1 MRKKDLVCI
10 FVISELIFVCLAFI
24 YFNLEKAVFESTFLV
39 KIFWLLRKLK
49 VIFVLPV
56 LIPTLAYLGIWF
68 GFLVSKKSKT
78 FFEFV
83 KFFLVGVS
91 NTFLDLGVLNL
102 LILIFSFGSGIY
114 YSLFKAISFLVAVS
128 NSYFWNKTWV
138 FESKKKEIKKEGL
151 KFLLVSV
158 GGLIINVGIASLVV
172 GVGGEVFKVSPKILG
187 NLGAILAVFGSM
199 FWNFFGYK
207 FFVFK
212 KIK

>member
-24 YFNLEKAVFESTFLV
+24 YFNLEKAVFESAFLG

-128 NSYFWNKTWV
+128 NSYFWNRSWV
-138 FESKKKEIKKEGL
+138 FESKGKDVKKEGM
-151 KFLLVSV
+151 KFFLVSV
-158 GGLIINVGIASLVV
+158 GGLIVNVTIASLVV
-172 GVGGEVFKVSPKILG
+172 NLGGKILDLPFQILG
-187 NLGAILAVFGSM
+187 NLGALGAVVGSM

-212 KIK
+212 K

>member
-1 MRKKDLVCI
+1 MRKKDLVCVL
-10 FVISELIFVCLAFI
+10 VISELIFVCLAFI
-24 YFNLEKAVFESTFLV
+24 YFNLEKVVFESAFLG

-49 VIFVLPV
+49 VIFVLPI
-56 LIPTLAYLGIWF
+56 LIPALAYLGIWF
-68 GFLVSKKSKT
+68 GFLISKKSKT

-83 KFFLVGVS
+83 KFFLVGTS

-128 NSYFWNKTWV
+128 NSYFWNRSWV
-138 FESKKKEIKKEGL
+138 FGSKGKDVKKEGM
-151 KFLLVSV
+151 KFFLVSA
-158 GGLIINVGIASLVV
+158 GGLIVNVAIASLVV
-172 GVGGEVFKVSPKILG
+172 NLGEKILDLPFQILG
-187 NLGAILAVFGSM
+187 NLGAVGAVVGSM

-212 KIK
+212 K

>member
-24 YFNLEKAVFESTFLV
+24 YFNLEKVVFESAFLG
-39 KIFWLLRKLK
+39 KIFWLLKKLK

-56 LIPTLAYLGIWF
+56 LIPALAYLGIWF

-128 NSYFWNKTWV
+128 NSYFWNRSWV
-138 FESKKKEIKKEGL
+138 FESKGKDVKKEGM
-151 KFLLVSV
+151 KFFLVSV
-158 GGLIINVGIASLVV
+158 GGLIVNVTIASLVV
-172 GVGGEVFKVSPKILG
+172 NLGGKILDLPFQILG
-187 NLGAILAVFGSM
+187 NLGAIGAVVGSM

-212 KIK
+212 K

>member
-24 YFNLEKAVFESTFLV
+24 YFNLEKAVFESAFLG
-39 KIFWLLRKLK
+39 KIFWLFRKLK

-56 LIPTLAYLGIWF
+56 LIPALAYLGIWI
-68 GFLVSKKSKT
+68 GFLVSKKSRT

-128 NSYFWNKTWV
+128 NSYFWNRSWV
-138 FESKKKEIKKEGL
+138 FESKEKDVKKEGMR
-151 KFLLVSV
+151 FFVVSV
-158 GGLIINVGIASLVV
+158 GGLVVNVTIASLVV
-172 GVGGEVFKVSPKILG
+172 NLGGKILDLPFQILG
-187 NLGAILAVFGSM
+187 NLGAIGAVVGSM

-212 KIK
+212 K

>member
-1 MRKKDLVCI
+1 MFVWLLFILIWKKLSLRAL
-10 FVISELIFVCLAFI
+10 FWGKF
-24 YFNLEKAVFESTFLV
+24 
-39 KIFWLLRKLK
+39 FWLLRKLK

-56 LIPTLAYLGIWF
+56 LIPALAYLGIWL
-68 GFLVSKKSKT
+68 GFLVSKKSRT

-128 NSYFWNKTWV
+128 NSYFWNRSWV
-138 FESKKKEIKKEGL
+138 FESKGKDVKKEGM
-151 KFLLVSV
+151 KFFLVSV
-158 GGLIINVGIASLVV
+158 GGLIVNVTIASLVV
-172 GVGGEVFKVSPKILG
+172 NLGGKILDLPFQILG
-187 NLGAILAVFGSM
+187 NLGALGAVVGSM

-212 KIK
+212 K